1 MVAAG
6 LGALL
11 AWLLTRA
18 PELRGWRLSQLI
30 LVPAAFLLACWVLR
44 QTGGRPDMGA
54 GILLVAIIVLTAFLL
69 APNLAFYCGAGL
81 SNFLDPMDW
90 TPAGEEIALRPIRR
104 LIDNDQYYQALGDLD
119 ALLEKHQPT
128 YESLLLHA
136 KLLHHFGRVDDTAA
150 SLLKAIPLSH
160 TTAQQ
165 LTVMELLAALED
177 RLSGPPKPPAPGRRR
192 LRIQHELLLFP
203 PAAAERSLHKAIP
216 PGVYEVGEIIRGR
229 HCWLKLA
236 GEDWGNAAT
245 CWEAVLEIHPPAPA
259 PQKKGLVWQI
269 ARMHQ
274 AITCALQGRPRL
286 QSQMEAGRLLKQA
299 SQFIRREDWPAAL
312 PLLQKACACDPDSYE
327 IAYRWVQAVRHTA
340 DDPATARA
348 VNKVLAQSQW
358 SADEQQMLRQWQRP
372 LAPKK

>member
-18 PELRGWRLSQLI
+18 PELRGWRPSQLI
-30 LVPAAFLLACWVLR
+30 LVAGAFVLACWALR
-44 QTGGRPDMGA
+44 QSHGRPDMA
-54 GILLVAIIVLTAFLL
+54 SGILLIIIIVLTAFLL

-90 TPAGEEIALRPIRR
+90 TPAEEEIALRPIRS

-119 ALLEKHQPT
+119 ALLQKHKPT

-165 LTVMELLAALED
+165 LTVMELLAVLED
-177 RLSGPPKPPAPGRRR
+177 RLSAPPMPPAPGARR
-192 LRIQHELLLFP
+192 LRIRHELLLFQ
-203 PAAAERSLHKAIP
+203 PAAAGLSPHKAIP
-216 PGVYEVGEIIRGR
+216 SGSYQVEEISRRGR
-229 HCWLKLA
+229 RWLKLA
-236 GEDWGNAAT
+236 GEDWGNAGT

-274 AITCALQGRPRL
+274 AITFALKGRPRL
-286 QSQMEAGRLLKQA
+286 QSQMEADRK
-299 SQFIRREDWPAAL
+299 R
-312 PLLQKACACDPDSYE
+312 
-327 IAYRWVQAVRHTA
+327 VV
-340 DDPATARA
+340 
-348 VNKVLAQSQW
+348 
-358 SADEQQMLRQWQRP
+358 
-372 LAPKK
+372 